1 MLCYAKLSFVC
12 LFVCLLAGGVVS
24 FTIRSD
30 QVSHYEPKLNELE
43 EQKKWQ
49 LISKTTLPY
58 FANDELPT
66 ESFFFAFRVTK

>member
-1 MLCYAKLSFVC
+1 M
-12 LFVCLLAGGVVS
+12 S

-58 FANDELPT
+58 FANDELPN